1 MGAGHLA
8 ERRANDLSGGERRRV
23 AIARALTTRP
33 ELLLLDEPLAALDEP
48 GVEALRGVV
57 ETFEGTLVV
66 AAPELEGLPLPRI
79 VDLVAGGSRPSGQ
92 RVPCR
97 QPRPPVCPS
106 RNIPLVCGISPKG
119 SPPPIPLIR
128 LQPTST

>member
-1 MGAGHLA
+1 MFRGTARDNVAYALRLHRRSPREAVSWLERLGAGHLA

-23 AIARALTTRP
+23 AIARALSTRP

-57 ETFEGTLVV
+57 ETFKGTLVV

-79 VDLVAGGSRPSGQ
+79 VDLVAGG
-92 RVPCR
+92 
-97 QPRPPVCPS
+97 PPE
-106 RNIPLVCGISPKG
+106 RE
-119 SPPPIPLIR
+119 
-128 LQPTST
+128 